1 MNQYL
6 ALLRG
11 INVGGNNIIKMAILK
26 ECFES
31 MGLNNV
37 KTYIQSGNVIFQSDN
52 NNIKELTQKIETEL
66 STQFNYKSKIVLVTR
81 NQIEAVVEKAPQ
93 GFGEK
98 PDEYRYDVLFLKEP
112 LTATE
117 AMKSISIREG
127 VDQVFQGDDVIY
139 FSRLISKAGQSYLN
153 QIIKHEI
160 YKSMTIRNW
169 NTTTKLFSM
178 MKS

>member
-1 MNQYL
+1 
-6 ALLRG
+6 
-11 INVGGNNIIKMAILK
+11 MANLK

-52 NNIKELTQKIETEL
+52 NNKKELTQKIEIEL
-66 STQFNYKSKIVLVTR
+66 SAQFNYKSKIVLVTR

>member
-11 INVGGNNIIKMAILK
+11 INVGGNNIIKMANLK

-52 NNIKELTQKIETEL
+52 NNKKELTQKIEIEL
-66 STQFNYKSKIVLVTR
+66 SAQFNYKSKIVLVTR